1 MTQQLTHWKR
11 LRNPDYFGAYAMP
24 TDGSDIV
31 LTIKS
36 AGQEKVLGTDGK
48 KTDCL
53 VIHFQESVK
62 PMILNATNAKAINKV
77 SGTPYVEKWSG
88 TKIQIYT
95 TKLRAFGEDRE
106 ALRIREFTPQQL
118 ILVESQITPE
128 QIYDACA
135 NLEACESLEELKDA
149 YLSFSKAL
157 QAHPEVL
164 ITKDEMKGKLQS

>member
-1 MTQQLTHWKR
+1 MTQQLTHYKK

-24 TDGSDIV
+24 TDGSDII

-53 VIHFQESVK
+53 VIHFQENVK
-62 PMILNATNAKAINKV
+62 PMILNATNAKAIHKV
-77 SGTPYVEKWSG
+77 SGTPYVEKWAG
-88 TKIQIYT
+88 TKVQIYV

-118 ILVESQITPE
+118 NQVEKQVTPE
-128 QIYDACA
+128 QIYESCEL
-135 NLEACESLEELKDA
+135 LEGCESLEDLRDT
-149 YLSFSKAL
+149 YSSFSKGI
-157 QAHPEVL
+157 QAHPEV
-164 ITKDEMKGKLQS
+164 IAIKDEMKGRLQS